1 MSSGSGRNRRA
12 PHSAIPFTYDGMDV
26 PRRCITP
33 EADVVKAI
41 QLDLAGTGLRQ
52 HVARGQ
58 CCASGGQND

>member
-1 MSSGSGRNRRA
+1 
-12 PHSAIPFTYDGMDV
+12 MDV

-41 QLDLAGTGLRQ
+41 QLDLAGIGLRQ
-52 HVARGQ
+52 NVARGQ